1 MSSKRKQHSAKYK
14 FAVAL
19 EAVKGQET
27 INQIGSKFG
36 VHPSQVSQWKRQL
49 MDGGVGIFESPRPK
63 KERVQGVKEEE
74 FYEQIGR
81 LKMELEWVKK
91 KVSIFN

>member
-14 FAVAL
+14 FTVSL

-27 INQIGSKFG
+27 INQIASKFG
-36 VHPSQVSQWKRQL
+36 VAPSQVSQWKRQL
-49 MDGGVGIFESPRPK
+49 LEGGVNIFESNREK
-63 KERVQGVKEEE
+63 KERQQEIKEEE

-91 KVSIFN
+91 KAAPFS

>member
-14 FAVAL
+14 FSVAL
-19 EAVKGQET
+19 EAMKGQET
-27 INQIGSKFG
+27 INQIASKFG

-49 MDGGVGIFESPRPK
+49 LEGGVDIFESNRKK
-63 KERVQGVKEEE
+63 KENIQSIREEE

-81 LKMELEWVKK
+81 LKMELEWMKK
-91 KVSIFN
+91 KATLFN